1 MYKSHTYVFNMAI
14 ENAPCCRDLADHGD
28 RYLGSGGWRESELLF
43 EQA

>member
-1 MYKSHTYVFNMAI
+1 MYKSHTYPFNTAI

-28 RYLGSGGWRESELLF
+28 RYLGWVERVRILF